1 MMKLREL
8 AKKAMAG
15 DGEATDVILI
25 TIPKGM
31 MKGMDPMEFIQKF
44 ASDMEFGGDIDE
56 MEDGMEEGASPDYAE
71 IPETEADYAYKAK
84 HKAILEALDMAGV
97 PKKDAMDIADKVCS
111 EEEDTTDMPSA

>member
-15 DGEATDVILI
+15 DPEATEVLI
-25 TIPKGM
+25 ITVPKGM

-44 ASDMEFGGDIDE
+44 ASDMEFGGDIDG
-56 MEDGMEEGASPDYAE
+56 MMDKMEEGETSDYAE
-71 IPETEADYAYKAK
+71 MPESEGDYAYKAK

-97 PKKDAMDIADKVCS
+97 PKKDAMDIADKVCA
-111 EEEDTTDMPSA
+111 EDEDTSDMPSA